1 MAQSVEPQMADFVH
15 GRQERTMNKELEST
29 KNNLL
34 AELERRVVDKILERS
49 NADLLGKLITNA
61 ESVNEAIA
69 IVQLGTTYKKTG
81 LHYDKRLEKQTSEI
95 KYFKKNEELSFSDGN
110 KIIPHKLIIG
120 DNYDALRN
128 LLIQYRGKV
137 DVIYIDPPYGKDS
150 MGEFAKTNY
159 ANAISRDNLLSMLYP
174 RLQLAKSL
182 MSKDGVIFCSI
193 DDRNQAYIK
202 CLFDEVFGESAFL
215 FNVPRQ
221 TIKGGKTTST
231 IYKNHDYVLAYS
243 MNRDIQFALLDT
255 DTSSYDLVDEFVET
269 RGKYK
274 TTQTLDYDSL
284 SYSEGMDYVLKFEGK
299 EYVAGG
305 DKEAR
310 AKRLEGNHAKQDWTW
325 RWSESDI
332 AWAIENK
339 LLVLKGNR
347 IYTKT
352 YEKCRKKL
360 GAAELQYFDKKQQA
374 YSSLTY
380 IDNEYSNNKG
390 KKDLESVLQGANGI
404 FKNPKP
410 VSLIRDLIDLVCPKD
425 DAIILDFFAGSGT
438 TGQAVLERNRDG
450 MKNTFILC
458 QINEKTDET
467 PLGIVYEVTSKR
479 LKRVMTGACYDGSTD
494 FTWNKNNNPLGGS
507 LDVYELDTVSDSEH
521 VKGKTAFDVIDET
534 LYGKTKFEKLEDKIQ
549 WVCEH
554 FDITEKS
561 IEGDK
566 DWVKRVESK

>member
-1 MAQSVEPQMADFVH
+1 MAQSVAPQMADFVH

-110 KIIPHKLIIG
+110 KII
-120 DNYDALRN
+120 
-128 LLIQYRGKV
+128 
-137 DVIYIDPPYGKDS
+137 
-150 MGEFAKTNY
+150 
-159 ANAISRDNLLSMLYP
+159 NAISRDNLLSMLYP

-410 VSLIRDLIDLVCPKD
+410 VFLIRDLIDLVCPKD

-467 PLGIVYEVTSKR
+467 PLGIAYEVTSKR

-561 IEGDK
+561 IESDK
-566 DWVKRVESK
+566 DWIKRVESK